1 MTFHFEK
8 MYRSVGVLKRAV
20 VLQCEQLEVLGLTR
34 GSSPGL
40 GDVGGIYK
48 SIQPSMHKKRCCCEE
63 YLGSELFKSVV
74 ASQL

>member
-1 MTFHFEK
+1 

-20 VLQCEQLEVLGLTR
+20 VLQCEELEVLGLTR

-48 SIQPSMHKKRCCCEE
+48 SIQPSMD
-63 YLGSELFKSVV
+63 V
-74 ASQL
+74 AVKNI